1 MCFSAGA
8 SFIAGTVLT
17 GIGITS
23 VRKVKKNRH
32 YFFAAIHII
41 FGIQQVA
48 EGYIWLGLNE
58 ASNSRSAHLA
68 SYVFLFIAQVIW
80 PFWVPMSILFLD
92 KKKIR
97 NNIQKL
103 LLLLGCIL
111 SLYMAYCL
119 YWFEI
124 DAKINGH
131 HIVYTQAYPKEIRYY
146 VMVSYGLVTILPA
159 LVSQVK
165 SMWMLG
171 LFLLLSYLI
180 TAIYYEAYTL
190 SVWCFFA
197 ALISSYVYYF
207 VIQLKTQAE
216 SKVKRLVM
224 DV

>member
-1 MCFSAGA
+1 
-8 SFIAGTVLT
+8 
-17 GIGITS
+17 
-23 VRKVKKNRH
+23 
-32 YFFAAIHII
+32 
-41 FGIQQVA
+41 
-48 EGYIWLGLNE
+48 
-58 ASNSRSAHLA
+58 
-68 SYVFLFIAQVIW
+68 
-80 PFWVPMSILFLD
+80 
-92 KKKIR
+92 
-97 NNIQKL
+97 
-103 LLLLGCIL
+103 
-111 SLYMAYCL
+111 
-119 YWFEI
+119 
-124 DAKINGH
+124 
-131 HIVYTQAYPKEIRYY
+131 
-146 VMVSYGLVTILPA
+146 MVSYGLVTILPA